1 MILPD
6 PLLAD
11 PDSAPSVFFRRF
23 QGVWTRA
30 CLLACLQAGLL
41 RAQAPVITLACE
53 DKMDFPNVL
62 GNSLEVDW
70 KKPGVSVEFIKQMAE
85 ELGLKVVIKRLP
97 WKRAL
102 ELELKG
108 GKIDGLFP
116 VSYLKERE
124 GFGVLPMK
132 DGKADDSR
140 SMLVSAYCFYK
151 LKTSPLEWDGK
162 ALKHLE
168 GPIGAPRGYSIVEDL
183 KQSGYQVQESD
194 DARKDLRRVAQGWL
208 GAVAALEAAEDYILE
223 SSPELNSA
231 VIKLQPPISRKHY
244 FLMLSHQFVRKYPDL
259 AQKLWDKSREMRD
272 KELPRILRKYI
283 GN

>member
-1 MILPD
+1 VAARIG
-6 PLLAD
+6 LL
-11 PDSAPSVFFRRF
+11 
-23 QGVWTRA
+23 
-30 CLLACLQAGLL
+30 LCLQVGCLW
-41 RAQAPVITLACE
+41 AQVPVITLACE

-62 GNSLEVDW
+62 GNSPEVDW
-70 KKPGVSVEFIKQMAE
+70 KKPGASIEFVKQMAE

-108 GKIDGLFP
+108 GTIDGLFP
-116 VSYLKERE
+116 VSYRKERE
-124 GFGVLPMK
+124 RFGVLPMK

-183 KQSGYQVQESD
+183 KQLGYQVQESD

-208 GAVAALEAAEDYILE
+208 GAVAALEAAEDHILAA
-223 SSPELNSA
+223 SPEFSSA
-231 VIKLQPPISRKHY
+231 VIKMQPPISRKHY
-244 FLMLSHQFVRKYPDL
+244 FLMLSHQFVSKYPVL
-259 AQKLWDKSREMRD
+259 AQRLWDKSREMRE
-272 KELPRILRKYI
+272 KELPRILGKYI
-283 GN
+283 GY